1 VLVEVNNSL
10 RIIKDYDPSLPE
22 FQADPDLLVQA
33 VLNIVRNAVQAL
45 GGTGEIRLRTRVRR
59 QFNIGSKRHRLVA
72 SVQVIDNGP
81 GIDENL
87 REKIFYPMITTR
99 SDGTGLGLSIA
110 QSLINRHQGL
120 IECSSKPGHT
130 VFTILL
136 PLDSTQ

>member
-1 VLVEVNNSL
+1 
-10 RIIKDYDPSLPE
+10 
-22 FQADPDLLVQA
+22 
-33 VLNIVRNAVQAL
+33 
-45 GGTGEIRLRTRVRR
+45 
-59 QFNIGSKRHRLVA
+59 
-72 SVQVIDNGP
+72 VIDNGP
-81 GIDENL
+81 GIDESL

-130 VFTILL
+130 VFTILI